1 MANQAVQQKETQDVE
16 RVERTRS
23 GRTFLPATDIVETE
37 NEIILYT
44 DMPGVDEKSVDIT
57 LENGLLTIQG
67 NVAVSEDNEDLES
80 VYTEF
85 QVGDYYRSFTLS
97 DEIDREKI
105 QAKLKDGVLKLV
117 LPKAE
122 TVKARKITVE
132 AGE

>member
-57 LENGLLTIQG
+57 LENRLLTIQG

>member
-1 MANQAVQQKETQDVE
+1 MANQAVQQKETQEIE

-37 NEIILYT
+37 NEIILYS
-44 DMPGVDEKSVDIT
+44 DMPGVDEKSLDIT
-57 LENGLLTIQG
+57 LENRLLTIQG
-67 NVAVSEDNEDLES
+67 NVATSEEDNLEP

-97 DEIDREKI
+97 DDIDREKI

-122 TVKARKITVE
+122 TVKARKITVQ